1 MNARDG
7 SPLPVAE
14 PQRAVYVCAPLDGA
28 GGAVPGQSPELR
40 LARKRSKTD
49 KRDDAPVDEEDHLDA
64 QLFKEVDEDVRR
76 DRYAKIWKSYGQ
88 YITGA
93 VAAVVLGTAAVV
105 FWQRYQVSLAG
116 KEGEKYAAAVALAKS
131 GKTDDAIKA
140 LAAVATESGAG
151 YKTMAR
157 LQEAALYAEKGETR
171 KAAALYDAVA
181 ADGGADQVLRDL
193 ARLLSVLTEL
203 DTGKPAELTAKI
215 ATLAKGDGPWH
226 HSALELT
233 GLLAQRSGDVK
244 RAREIFTRLADDATA
259 PSNLRAR
266 ARILLGSLGGS

>member
-1 MNARDG
+1 VNARDRL
-7 SPLPVAE
+7 PLPVAE
-14 PQRAVYVCAPLDGA
+14 LQCAVYVCAPSAGA
-28 GGAVPGQSPELR
+28 GDAVPGQPPELR

-49 KRDDAPVDEEDHLDA
+49 KRDDAPVDEDDHLDA
-64 QLFKEVDEDVRR
+64 QLFKEVDEEVRR
-76 DRYAKIWKSYGQ
+76 DRYTELWKSYGK

-93 VAAVVLGTAAVV
+93 VAAIILGTAAIV
-105 FWQRYQVSLAG
+105 FWHRYQVSVAG
-116 KEGEKYAAAVALAKS
+116 KEGEKYMAALALAQS
-131 GKTDDAIKA
+131 GKTDAAIKA
-140 LAAVATESGAG
+140 LATVAAESGGG

-157 LQEAALYAEKGETR
+157 LQAAALHAEKGETR

-181 ADGGADQVLRDL
+181 ADDDADQALRDM

-203 DTGKPAELTAKI
+203 DTGKPAELMAKI
-215 ATLAKGDGPWH
+215 APLAKGDGPWH

-233 GLLAQRSGDVK
+233 GLLAQKSGDVK

-266 ARILLGSLGGS
+266 ARILLGSLSGS